1 MATKSI
7 PYPSFDNIIIWRHAE
22 AEQADFELGEQDSA
36 RQLTIKG
43 QHQAKRMARWLKE
56 HLPKNVALVCSPAV
70 RAIQTAEALNY
81 KIQLNNA
88 LKPSA
93 SLVDVLHELTQYQQQ
108 KNILIVGHQPW
119 LGELVAYLFEQTV
132 VDVADIQ
139 SLSVKKGAVWWLR
152 RQASEKSSAL
162 QPGYTLRAMQIPSLL

>member
-1 MATKSI
+1 MATKPI
-7 PYPSFDNIIIWRHAE
+7 PYPNFDNIIIWRHAE
-22 AEQADFELGEQDSA
+22 AEQADFELGEQDNE

-43 QHQAKRMARWLKE
+43 RHQAKRMARWLKE
-56 HLPKNVALVCSPAV
+56 HLPKNTVLVCSPAV
-70 RAIQTAEALNY
+70 RAVQTAEALNY

-93 SLVDVLHELTQYQQQ
+93 SLIDVLHELTQYQQQ

-119 LGELVAYLFEQTV
+119 LGELIAYLFEQTV
-132 VDVADIQ
+132 VDIADIQ

-152 RQASEKSSAL
+152 RQDSQKTSAL
-162 QPGYTLRAMQIPSLL
+162 HAGYTLRAMQIPSLL